1 MAMIKVVV
9 IDPYTQ
15 TVYET
20 RIDRGSLNAI
30 YDTIGEGCDMFEAVY
45 PMCLGGDCMFVDEEG
60 KLGRQTAGF
69 KMRPF
74 EGDVL
79 MGRAIILGTDEDG
92 NSASTIWTD
101 YEIQEFVTGWVR
113 IVAPEPATAETAA

>member
-20 RIDRGSLNAI
+20 RIDRGSLGAI
-30 YDTIGEGCDMFEAVY
+30 YGTIGEGCTTFEAVY
-45 PMCLGGDCMFVDEEG
+45 PACLGGDCMFVDEEG

-69 KMRPF
+69 KMRNF

-79 MGRAIILGTDEDG
+79 MGRAIILGTDEEG
-92 NSASTIWTD
+92 NSVSTCWND
-101 YEIQEFVTGWVR
+101 YEIREFVTGWVC
-113 IVAPEPATAETAA
+113 IVTPDPAESEAEA